1 MLKAHSLRYLGM
13 QHSIYIMAW
22 QYWQHDKKK
31 KKKKRNKKI
40 VATSFFYL
48 EHYLKSGNKVK
59 YTRWLTVAI
68 DLTQFTKMK

>member
-13 QHSIYIMAW
+13 QHSMCIMAW
-22 QYWQHDKKK
+22 QYWQQDKKK
-31 KKKKRNKKI
+31 QKKKQEDSGNLL
-40 VATSFFYL
+40 FYL

-68 DLTQFTKMK
+68 DLTQFTT